1 MALYDLV
8 TVIVAKLEA
17 DADLSDYVKE
27 KVGVAPA
34 FFVEGSVASM
44 SPPSFLVAVDKAV
57 LPRTNQSM
65 AAATIRITGHIT
77 AVGNGQE
84 VCLGAAER
92 IGVLLRGTLTGGK
105 VKGVSL
111 DDIGEEPG
119 IGWAFLI
126 SVDVEVTA

>member
-17 DADLSDYVKE
+17 DADLSAYVEE

-34 FFVEGSVASM
+34 FVVEGADASM
-44 SPPSFLVAVDKAV
+44 AAPSFLVAVDKAV
-57 LPRTNQSM
+57 LPRGTNQMTS
-65 AAATIRITGHIT
+65 ATIRITGYLP

-119 IGWAFLI
+119 IGWALLI
-126 SVDVEVTA
+126 SVDVEATA